1 MNDRVAEL
9 EYLKTVTEYI
19 DSRLASLGG
28 AKRRRESDLYEAS
41 RYMWEELPGIL
52 RNTDEV
58 NLFSSQ
64 NDIIVSLQQSMDD
77 ADAHIS
83 ILEKMRSSPYFGR
96 VDFTPDR
103 GEAFSAYIGSSTL
116 LDENTYTTYVCD
128 WRAPVASLFYENGCG
143 RTSFDSPDGPQRGTV
158 TLLRQYRIENGELK
172 FMLDSDVKIDDSLLL
187 NVLSADSSE
196 KMKTIV
202 STIQREQ
209 NAVIRDA
216 QNDMLLVLGP
226 AGSGKTSIAL
236 HRIAYLLYRD
246 RAKLKSKNVLIFS
259 PNDIFMDYIA
269 RVIPDLGENE
279 VPQTTFC
286 DIIKKYCELETEGL
300 YTQLEFIAT
309 EDADQNAAV
318 RRQWLALKGSL
329 DFALL
334 ARKFARD
341 YSPRYRDVCF
351 NGTTVMTAG
360 EMKAIFT
367 KNPGTDVLTRL
378 SHLRS
383 VLTQRLAPHRNA
395 FRDRINRELDQLS
408 GNPANAAELKQ
419 TYDESVSATLSEV
432 AACTAID
439 WPALYAKFLRYA
451 LSRLVPE
458 KEKRELLFRDTGR
471 AMSRTPLYYEDGVG
485 LLLLKASF
493 GAIPRQTAIKHV
505 VIDEVQDYS
514 PAQHEIFRILF
525 PHCRFTV
532 LGDLLQ
538 LINSGMGTDSPEKIL
553 NIYGFKRSEVRIL
566 GKSYRSTAEITQVA
580 SSVLSDPPEFDIF
593 NRHGDPVGFFSAPD
607 KGEHIRLI
615 LRELTAMHRPGAST
629 ALICRTAGECQRLYQ
644 KLKTHLPELRLVCT
658 DADPY
663 HHGLTVMPLA
673 LAKGLEFDGV
683 VVSDSALYRREEDR
697 NHLYVACSRAMHR
710 LTVCSLGD
718 HSPLFQKRELQGEQ

>member
-1 MNDRVAEL
+1 MNDREQEL
-9 EYLKTVTEYI
+9 EYLQTVTEYI
-19 DSRLASLGG
+19 NSRLVSLGG
-28 AKRRRESDLYEAS
+28 TRRRRENELYEAS
-41 RYMWEELPGIL
+41 RYMWEELPGII
-52 RNTDEV
+52 RNDDEE
-58 NLFSSQ
+58 NLFASQ
-64 NDIIVSLQQSMDD
+64 NDIIVSLQQNMDD
-77 ADAHIS
+77 TDAHIAT
-83 ILEKMRSSPYFGR
+83 LEKMRSSPYFGR
-96 VDFTPDR
+96 VDFIPDS
-103 GEAFSAYIGSSTL
+103 GEAFSAYIGSATL

-143 RTSFDSPDGPQRGTV
+143 RTSFDSPDGPQRGRV
-158 TLLRQYRIENGELK
+158 TLLRQYRIENGKLEL
-172 FMLDSDVKIDDSLLL
+172 MLDSDVRIDDSLLL
-187 NVLSADSSE
+187 SALSADSSE
-196 KMKTIV
+196 RMKTIV

-341 YSPRYRDVCF
+341 YSPRYRDICF

-408 GNPANAAELKQ
+408 GNPAYAAELKQ

-439 WPALYAKFLRYA
+439 WPSLYAKFLRYA

-514 PAQHEIFRILF
+514 PAQHEIFRLLF

-538 LINSGMGTDSPEKIL
+538 LINSGMGADSPEKIL
-553 NIYGFKRSEVRIL
+553 DIYGFRRSEVRIL
-566 GKSYRSTAEITQVA
+566 GKSYRSTAEIASVA
-580 SSVLSDPPEFDIF
+580 KSVLSDPPEFDIF
-593 NRHGDPVGFFSAPD
+593 DRHGDPVGFYSAAD
-607 KGEHIRLI
+607 RGEHLQLLEDRLSD
-615 LRELTAMHRPGAST
+615 MDRPGAST
-629 ALICRTAGECQRLYQ
+629 ALLCRTAEECRRLYQ
-644 KLKTHLPELRLVCT
+644 RLKPRLPGLRLVCT
-658 DADPY
+658 DSDPY

-683 VVSDSALYRREEDR
+683 VISDSALYRQDADR
-697 NHLYVACSRAMHR
+697 NHLYVALSRAMHR
-710 LTVCSLGD
+710 LAVCSLGEC
-718 HSPLFQKRELQGEQ
+718 SPLFSKQHKEKGE